1 MFASLR
7 TRLILS
13 HVLPVLLMIPLTGL
27 AMAYVLET
35 RLLLPMVYRSLA
47 EDATL
52 MAAITGDQPL
62 FWQNPQLAQ
71 ALVDGVE
78 PHLSGQVSV
87 ISLDGRV
94 IAGTNPPSGSQ
105 AQLVE
110 LPDLRGVGPGETVQL
125 RQGPLAEAYA
135 PAFDANGKATGVI
148 RMTTRLVTVSDT
160 IYQLRYLLGAVLLLG
175 VLAGSG
181 LGSYLAFQ
189 INRPIQR
196 VTSSIQSL
204 AAGNWQAHAPEA
216 GGPREMRALAMA
228 VNALVDRLGSL
239 EQARRHLLAN
249 LVHELGRPL
258 GAMRSAIQ
266 ALLQGADQDPQLKSD
281 LLHGLDAETVTLKR
295 LLEDLAR
302 LHDEVLGGLEIN
314 KVSTVPDE
322 WLAGQ
327 LPAWEA
333 AARAKGLTWTVD
345 IQAGM
350 PAVEMDADRLGQ
362 ALGNLLSNAIKFTP
376 AGRRVS
382 TRAWAEAGRFC
393 VEVADTGAGIL
404 PDERGRIFQPFYR
417 GARGRKVVDGMGL
430 GLSIARDI
438 AVAHGGEISFDSQVG
453 QGTRFTLWVP
463 VPT

>member
-13 HVLPVLLMIPLTGL
+13 HVLPVLLIIPLTGL

-35 RLLLPMVYRSLA
+35 RLLLPMVYNSLA
-47 EDATL
+47 DDATL

-62 FWQNPQLAQ
+62 FWQNPELAQ

-78 PHLSGQVSV
+78 PHLSGQLSV
-87 ISLDGRV
+87 VTLDGRV
-94 IAGTNPPSGSQ
+94 LAGTDTSGQ
-105 AQLVE
+105 AQSQVVE
-110 LPDLRGVGPGETVQL
+110 LPDMTGVGPGQTVQI

-135 PAFDANGKATGVI
+135 PAFDASGRPAGVI
-148 RMTTRLVTVSDT
+148 RMTTRFVTVSDA

-228 VNALVDRLGSL
+228 VNALVDRLSSL
-239 EQARRHLLAN
+239 EKARRQLLAN

-258 GAMRSAIQ
+258 GAMRSAIL
-266 ALLQGADQDPQLKSD
+266 ALLQGADRDPQLKAD
-281 LLHGLDAETVTLKR
+281 LLHGLDGETARLKR

-302 LHDEVLGGLEIN
+302 LHDEVLGRLEIN
-314 KVSTVPDE
+314 KVQLAPE
-322 WLAGQ
+322 QWLAGQ
-327 LPAWEA
+327 FSGLGSIR
-333 AARAKGLTWTVD
+333 AREG
-345 IQAGM
+345 
-350 PAVEMDADRLGQ
+350 P
-362 ALGNLLSNAIKFTP
+362 
-376 AGRRVS
+376 
-382 TRAWAEAGRFC
+382 
-393 VEVADTGAGIL
+393 
-404 PDERGRIFQPFYR
+404 
-417 GARGRKVVDGMGL
+417 GMG
-430 GLSIARDI
+430 
-438 AVAHGGEISFDSQVG
+438 DSTCSPACRPSRWMRTAWG
-453 QGTRFTLWVP
+453 RPWATC
-463 VPT
+463 